1 MVIYN
6 WKGSWKAMKM
16 NEEVEK
22 ARIVNLTATKAEERD
37 ALGDGTDGSF
47 LLVEFLILCGIALR
61 WIYLTFSIV

>member
-1 MVIYN
+1 
-6 WKGSWKAMKM
+6 M

-61 WIYLTFSIV
+61 

>member
-37 ALGDGTDGSF
+37 TLGDGTDGFF
-47 LLVEFLILCGIALR
+47 LLVEILILCDIALL
-61 WIYLTFSIV
+61 WIFNF